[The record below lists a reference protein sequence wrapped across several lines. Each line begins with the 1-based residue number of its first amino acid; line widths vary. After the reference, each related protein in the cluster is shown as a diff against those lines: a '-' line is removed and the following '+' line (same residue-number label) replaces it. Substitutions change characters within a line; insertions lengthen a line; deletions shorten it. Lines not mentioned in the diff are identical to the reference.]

1 MARALA
7 EETKAAQ
14 PENHTISSKASHE
27 SACARCGGLVVTDFY
42 MDLLSCIGETEF
54 AAQRCVQ
61 CGEIVDPVILRNR
74 GIKQEPGTAQAV
86 GKMVPNNHVTNVH
99 DSFALPTHGTGVCCA
114 RDSEGLAPQK

>member
-1 MARALA
+1 MARTLT
-7 EETKAAQ
+7 EETKAEQ
-14 PENHTISSKASHE
+14 LGHHTISSEALHKST
-27 SACARCGGLVVTDFY
+27 CGRCGGLMMTDFY
-42 MDLLSCIGETEF
+42 MDLLSCIGETGF